1 MIRQICL
8 SCYKTV
14 ELPDDTAGQDTPC
27 PNCGKVISVPA
38 KYAAG
43 VAAGGGLAAA
53 PPVPPAPPIP
63 PPPGT
68 RFGAPPMSS
77 DPSAPPGLKSEVLSP
92 PPVTGPPAD
101 GLTRGFGVALDPKWL
116 DWVPAG
122 CVLLAFLLAFFPWA
136 EMKLGGYTVMSQNG
150 WDAFFGGKSYNP
162 PVNPPG
168 GADAVKQWE
177 ELDNK
182 LSGRMDDKSF
192 MIRTNWLIVLYVL
205 LLLGTVILFVVERV
219 VRDPAAI
226 PALANQQWLPGVWKW
241 RLVFLGGLAVLLFA
255 LLAFQSVAG
264 FGLQQSIDVVAKQ
277 KFQKE
282 LNEPNPTD
290 TQYRSTLIAVGQ
302 EAGKYPVTQTLWLRL
317 LLLLHGLAVVAMAAR
332 FWLASREAKPL
343 PRADVRW

>member
-14 ELPDDTAGQDTPC
+14 ELPDDTAGKDAPC
-27 PNCGKVISVPA
+27 PNCGKTIAVPP

-43 VAAGGGLAAA
+43 VADGGGLSAA
-53 PPVPPAPPIP
+53 PPSPPAPS
-63 PPPGT
+63 PGT
-68 RFGAPPMSS
+68 RSGAPPMSS
-77 DPSAPPGLKSEVLSP
+77 DPSAPPGLKPELPAVP
-92 PPVTGPPAD
+92 PGAAPPAD

-122 CVLLAFLLAFFPWA
+122 CILLAFVLAFFPWA
-136 EMKLGGYTVMSQNG
+136 EMRLGGYTVMSQNG
-150 WDAFFGGKSYNP
+150 WDAFFGGKAYNP

-168 GADAVKQWE
+168 GADAVRQWE

-182 LSGRMDDKSF
+182 LSGRVDDKGF

-205 LLLGTVILFVVERV
+205 LLLATVILFVVERV

-226 PALANQQWLPGVWKW
+226 PPLANQKWLPGVWKW

-255 LLAFQSVAG
+255 LIAIESVAG
-264 FGLQQSIDVVAKQ
+264 FGLQKSMDVVAKQ
-277 KFQKE
+277 NYQKE
-282 LNEPNPTD
+282 LGEPNPTD

-302 EAGKYPVTQTLWLRL
+302 EAGRYPVTQTVWLRL
-317 LLLLHGLAVVAMAAR
+317 LLALHGLAVVAMAAR
-332 FWLASREAKPL
+332 FWLASRDAKPH